1 MSNYYTLKQYLEKR
15 FGERVQRVTLE
26 GGFTCPNRDG
36 TKASGGC
43 TFCTDDGSSSGAQSA
58 LDTIKV
64 QLEQGIKKQSQR
76 FGCKKFIAYFQSF
89 TNTYADVDYLREL
102 YNQAIDH
109 PQVVV
114 LAIGTRPDCVPEE
127 IIDLFEEMT
136 RLPRRVAPR
145 NDGEEDLEDTLQDG
159 LEVWIDIG
167 VQSSHNETLEIINRA
182 HSYEDYVDAAN
193 RIAARKNPLLRICT
207 HVILGLPGETKE
219 MMWKTAEALSKTP
232 VQDLKIHQLCIFKGT
247 PMEIDYLNG
256 DLETLEKDNYME
268 ILAGFIARLRP
279 DIAIQRVMGEGKIG
293 ELIAPAWAD
302 HGMKNKFL
310 DDFYK
315 YLENNDIK
323 QGSEMKIYQV

>member
-1 MSNYYTLKQYLEKR
+1 LDNHYYSLKQYLQER

-76 FGCKKFIAYFQSF
+76 FDCKKFIAYFQSF
-89 TNTYADVDYLREL
+89 TNTYADVPYLREL
-102 YNQAIDH
+102 YNQAVDH

-114 LAIGTRPDCVPEE
+114 LAIGTRPDCVSEE
-127 IIDLFEEMT
+127 IIDLFEEYT
-136 RLPRRVAPR
+136 SR
-145 NDGEEDLEDTLQDG
+145 G
-159 LEVWIDIG
+159 LELWIDIG
-167 VQSSHNETLEIINRA
+167 VQSAHNQTLDLINRA

-219 MMWKTAEALSKTP
+219 MMWQTAEALSKTP

-247 PMEIDYLNG
+247 PMEVDYLNG
-256 DLETLEKDNYME
+256 DLQTFEKDDYIE
-268 ILAGFIARLRP
+268 VLAGFIARLRP

-310 DDFYK
+310 NDFYQ
-315 YLENNDIK
+315 YLEEKNIH
-323 QGSEMKIYQV
+323 QGSALNLTTVS

>member
-1 MSNYYTLKQYLEKR
+1 MSTAYYSLKQYLKER

-64 QLEQGIKKQSQR
+64 QLEQGIAKQSQR

-89 TNTYADVDYLREL
+89 TNTYAEVDYLRDL

-114 LAIGTRPDCVPEE
+114 LAIGTRPDCVSEE
-127 IIDLFEEMT
+127 IIDLLEEFT
-136 RLPRRVAPR
+136 RLPRRGAAR
-145 NDGEEDLEDTLQDG
+145 NDG

-167 VQSSHNETLEIINRA
+167 VQSSHNETLDIINRA

-219 MMWKTAEALSKTP
+219 MMWQTAEALSQTP

-256 DLETLEKDNYME
+256 ELKTFEKDDYIE
-268 ILAGFIARLRP
+268 VLAGFIARLRP

-310 DDFYK
+310 DDFNK
-315 YLENNDIK
+315 YMEANNIV
-323 QGSEMKIYQV
+323 QGCQLKELV

>member
-1 MSNYYTLKQYLEKR
+1 MGRYYTLKNYLDKR

-43 TFCTDDGSSSGAQSA
+43 TFCTDDGSSSGAQNVI
-58 LDTIKV
+58 DPIKV
-64 QLEQGIKKQSQR
+64 QLEQGIKKQAQR
-76 FGCKKFIAYFQSF
+76 FGCEKFIAYFQSF
-89 TNTYADVDYLREL
+89 TNTYGEVNYLRSL
-102 YNQAIDH
+102 YDQAVGH

-127 IIDLFEEMT
+127 VIDLFEEYT
-136 RLPRRVAPR
+136 
-145 NDGEEDLEDTLQDG
+145 QKG
-159 LEVWIDIG
+159 LELWIDIG
-167 VQSSHNETLEIINRA
+167 VQSAHNQTLDLINRA

-193 RIAARKNPLLRICT
+193 RIAARKNPLLRVCT

-219 MMWKTAEALSKTP
+219 MMWQTADALAQTP

-256 DLETLEKDNYME
+256 DITTFEKEEYIE
-268 ILAGFIARLRP
+268 ILAGFIGRLRD
-279 DIAIQRVMGEGKIG
+279 DIVIQRVMGEGKLD

-302 HGMKNKFL
+302 HGLKNRFL
-310 DDFYK
+310 DEFHA
-315 YLENNDIK
+315 YLEKHGISQATFLK
-323 QGSEMKIYQV
+323 SQLQV

>member
-1 MSNYYTLKQYLEKR
+1 VSNYYTLKQYLEKR

-58 LDTIKV
+58 LDTIKN
-64 QLEQGIKKQSQR
+64 QLQQGIEKQSQR

-89 TNTYADVDYLREL
+89 TNTYADVDYLRSL
-102 YNQAIDH
+102 YDQAIDH

-127 IIDLFEEMT
+127 IIDLFEEYT
-136 RLPRRVAPR
+136 A
-145 NDGEEDLEDTLQDG
+145 NG
-159 LEVWIDIG
+159 LELWIDIG
-167 VQSSHNETLEIINRA
+167 VQSAHNQTLDLINRA

-219 MMWKTAEALSKTP
+219 MMWQTAEALSKTP

-256 DLETLEKDNYME
+256 ELKTFEKDDYIE
-268 ILAGFIARLRP
+268 VLAGFIARLRP
-279 DIAIQRVMGEGKIG
+279 EIAIQRVMGEGKIG

-302 HGMKNKFL
+302 HGMKSKFL

-315 YLENNDIK
+315 YMETNNIN
-323 QGSEMKIYQV
+323 QGSLLASQL

>member
-1 MSNYYTLKQYLEKR
+1 MNTNYYTLKQYLEKR

-43 TFCTDDGSSSGAQSA
+43 TFCTDDGSSSGAQNVA
-58 LDTIKV
+58 DTIKT

-76 FGCKKFIAYFQSF
+76 FDCKKFIAYFQSF
-89 TNTYADVDYLREL
+89 TNTYGDVDYLRKL

-114 LAIGTRPDCVPEE
+114 LAIGTRPDCVSEE
-127 IIDLFEEMT
+127 VIDLFEEYT
-136 RLPRRVAPR
+136 HKGIEL
-145 NDGEEDLEDTLQDG
+145 
-159 LEVWIDIG
+159 WIDIG
-167 VQSSHNETLEIINRA
+167 VQSSHNKTLDLINRA

-193 RIAARKNPLLRICT
+193 RIASRKNPLLRICT

-219 MMWKTAEALSKTP
+219 MMLATAEALSKTP

-256 DLETLEKDNYME
+256 ELKTFKKDQYIE
-268 ILAGFIARLRP
+268 VLAEFIARLRP
-279 DIAIQRVMGEGKIG
+279 DIAIQRVIGEGKVG
-293 ELIAPAWAD
+293 ELIAPTWAD

-310 DDFYK
+310 DDLDD
-315 YLENNDIK
+315 YLKKNNIH
-323 QGSEMKIYQV
+323 QGCLLKTY